1 MKQASGLTRK
11 KLVIMDTMPGRNGGT
26 LTKQKKGEPP
36 PAGAGRPPKSDIL
49 AEVGEMM
56 EGDGWAVIEGDLL
69 DENEKPTG
77 QKAKIRARIP
87 NAKDAARAWMTKVKK
102 ADPALLKLYM
112 EYKYGKP
119 KQQLEHTGA
128 DGKDLFPQF
137 ANQPIQVE
145 IIKTTNE

>member
-1 MKQASGLTRK
+1 MRK
-11 KLVIMDTMPGRNGGT
+11 VAARNGGT
-26 LTKQKKGEPP
+26 LEARQKGD
-36 PAGAGRPPKSDIL
+36 PALPGAGRPPKSDIL
-49 AEVGEMM
+49 KEVAEMM

-77 QKAKIRARIP
+77 QIVKVRARIP
-87 NAKDAARAWMTKVKK
+87 NAKNAAQAWMAKVRK

-112 EYKYGKP
+112 EYTFGKP
-119 KQQLEHTGA
+119 KQQLEHTGP

-145 IIKTTNE
+145 ILKTVE